1 MLGKAKWLI
10 LAIFMTLPMAA
21 LAMTGYHGDV
31 VILEENDVINHNYYA
46 AGNFVEIKGTING
59 DVFVAGDTVV
69 INSENINGDIFAA
82 ASNVDVIGKVSGSL
96 RLVGEKINVDA
107 QVDGNAMVAGQNFR
121 ISEGSVVAG
130 NVTFFGQMLNVSGQ
144 VGRLEGAFA
153 SLLLSGTVDNDV
165 DVYLGE
171 SNTNSLNIS
180 DEAVVG
186 GTFYYQALNQLE
198 VNSQASIGEVA
209 YNKIIKKDHSS
220 DLQKFNFVAWLWK
233 FFGMLIVGMILL
245 YMWPSIFE
253 KSYSTVYKK
262 PLARFF
268 QGFALLVLTPI
279 FCILLAITIIGVP
292 VSIITMILWGLSL
305 YLAGILAAWI
315 LGKFVKEKWLAKY
328 KWSNLLVFAFGLF
341 VYLLITK
348 LPYLGPIFT
357 GIIYLMAWGAIY
369 RLFKKSKQT
378 K

>member
-10 LAIFMTLPMAA
+10 LAIFMTLPLSA

-31 VILEENDVINHNYYA
+31 VILEESEVINHNYYA
-46 AGNFVEIKGTING
+46 AGNFVEIKGTVNG

-82 ASNVDVIGKVSGSL
+82 ASNVDVVGQVNGSL
-96 RLVGEKINVDA
+96 RLVGEKINIDA

-121 ISEGSVVAG
+121 ISDGSLVSG

-144 VGRLEGAFA
+144 VSRLEGAVA
-153 SLLLSGTVDNDV
+153 SLVLTGTVDNDV
-165 DVYLGE
+165 DIYLGE
-171 SNTNSLNIS
+171 SSDSTLNIS
-180 DEAVVG
+180 NEAVVG
-186 GTFYYQALNQLE
+186 GTFYYQAIKELDI
-198 VNSQASIGEVA
+198 NSQASISEVA
-209 YNKIIKKDHSS
+209 YNKIIKKDYESGVE
-220 DLQKFNFVAWLWK
+220 KFSVLAWLWK
-233 FFGMLIVGMILL
+233 FFGMLVVGMVLL

-253 KSYSTVYKK
+253 KSYRTVYKK
-262 PLARFF
+262 PIARFF

-279 FCILLAITIIGVP
+279 FCILLAITVIGIP
-292 VSIITMILWGLSL
+292 ISIITMILWGLSL

-315 LGKFVKEKWLAKY
+315 LGNFIKEKWLAKY
-328 KWSNLLVFAFGLF
+328 KWSKLWVFAFGLF
-341 VYLLITK
+341 VYILIAK

-357 GIIYLMAWGAIY
+357 GIIYLMAWGAIF
-369 RLFKKSKQT
+369 RVFKKSKQT